1 MKDFLH
7 IERFHSRDQWARFL
21 TKTKENVC
29 IRIEFNSRTIS
40 WEHQY
45 GCRSFVQGHQHG
57 RRDVTWKRS
66 IRIRCSRDIIAYLHT
81 REVSLQQIFGAWT
94 RTFSTPG
101 ALQIRPLDSL
111 KYVKWLWLAT
121 ECKLSSEAVRP
132 GISFKT
138 NYNFSLQRVNEWSRS
153 SSMLSLQ
160 TAGCEVRRL
169 CVTRGV
175 VNRLIH

>member
-1 MKDFLH
+1 MKDLLH

-21 TKTKENVC
+21 TNTKENVC

-40 WEHQY
+40 WGHQY
-45 GCRSFVQGHQHG
+45 GCRSFVQAHQHG

-66 IRIRCSRDIIAYLHT
+66 IRIRCSCDFIAY
-81 REVSLQQIFGAWT
+81 REVSLQRIFSAWT

-111 KYVKWLWLAT
+111 KYVKLLWLAT
-121 ECKLSSEAVRP
+121 ECKLSSEAVRS
-132 GISFKT
+132 GISFKID
-138 NYNFSLQRVNEWSRS
+138 YNFSLQRVNEWSRS

-175 VNRLIH
+175 VNKLIH